1 MKCYKSTCKC
11 SRRQNQVL
19 EFLLLGKQ
27 FWLSSLS
34 VPCSVHLNV
43 GDLLQK
49 AFLHLIMQCLSLH
62 LHLQRYLQPL
72 LSSAA
77 VERCSKL

>member
-1 MKCYKSTCKC
+1 LLQQK
-11 SRRQNQVL
+11 QVL
-19 EFLLLGKQ
+19 ELLLLGKAYW
-27 FWLSSLS
+27 FLSLHL
-34 VPCSVHLNV
+34 PCNRLPNAAASKNHY
-43 GDLLQK
+43 
-49 AFLHLIMQCLSLH
+49 LHLIMQYLSLH